1 MKEFVLM
8 FRMDITT
15 KDTQPLK
22 EQMNIYMQQWMAW
35 INNIDGKGQLADGGN
50 HFTKQGRVLKPHNS
64 VIEGPYVSDNNSV
77 AGYIIIMAKSLN
89 DATKIAEKCPI
100 LNGENTSV
108 EIREVGNA
116 GE

>member
-15 KDTQPLK
+15 KDAQPSK

-35 INNIDGKGQLADGGN
+35 
-50 HFTKQGRVLKPHNS
+50 KPHNS